1 LSFCYLLVSSFLI
14 VHNKIGLMI
23 LDFDRRVGGSRLL
36 GDLCLA
42 VFLLVSLGLLSAD
55 LHALTAETQI
65 DLSGTLQ
72 ILVADDFAGHHVETI
87 HYLEVSGT
95 GQRFTLHFA
104 NALPSSLTS
113 GTEARVQG
121 RLLGLDIIV
130 TNLDST
136 AVAPLRGHS
145 GSAAVQGTHTPL
157 VIGSQQTLV
166 MLLNFTNAAVAC
178 SVSSVSNAVFSLVQS
193 SVNTVY
199 LETSFSNIL
208 WTGLVVGPYTIPY
221 GYGAC
226 DPNGWADAADAA
238 ATAAGIAPN
247 SFAHKV
253 YVLPN
258 SGTCGWGGLATIGGN
273 PSRAWIS
280 SCNLIFQFAH
290 EMGHGL
296 GMNHSS
302 TDPDN
307 DNTILPSE
315 EYGDASDFMSAS
327 YNLTRLNA
335 PHLAQMAWLPADDS
349 RLLVGSGTYQVAALE
364 LGPANSP
371 LPGLLFF
378 PIPVSSDSYY
388 VSYRQPVG
396 LDANL
401 YSAYTP
407 GVSLHRWCC
416 GANTRLITILN
427 DGGSFSDSASGFFLR
442 QVSHNSSSATVTV
455 EILAT
460 TPPVPPTITAMTMTP
475 KGTFSLSGTG
485 AVGRAYSL
493 LTATTL
499 ALPIVWTPIATNTA
513 DANGGF
519 TFSDPNAANF
529 SRRFY
534 RVQSQ

>member
-1 LSFCYLLVSSFLI
+1 MSFCYLLVSLFLI

-36 GDLCLA
+36 RDLCLA
-42 VFLLVSLGLLSAD
+42 VFLLASFGLLSAD
-55 LHALTAETQI
+55 LHALTAEAQV
-65 DLSGTLQ
+65 DLSGKLQ
-72 ILVADDFAGHHVETI
+72 ILVADDFAGHKAESI
-87 HYLEVSGT
+87 HYLEVPGT
-95 GQRFTLHFA
+95 GQRFTLHFP
-104 NALPSSLTS
+104 NALPSGLIS

-121 RLLGLDIIV
+121 RLLGLDITV

-136 AVAPLRGHS
+136 AVAAPRGRS
-145 GSAAVQGTHTPL
+145 GSVAVQGTRTPL
-157 VIGSQQTLV
+157 VVGSQQTLV
-166 MLLNFTNAAVAC
+166 LLLNFTNAALAC
-178 SVSSVSNAVFSLVQS
+178 SVSGVSNTVFSLVQS

-208 WTGLVVGPYTIPY
+208 WTGLVVGPYTINY
-221 GYGAC
+221 GSGSC
-226 DPNGWADAADAA
+226 DPSGWADAADAT
-238 ATAAGIAPN
+238 ATAAGINPN

-327 YNLTRLNA
+327 YDLTRLNA

-349 RLLVGSGTYQVAALE
+349 QLLAVSGNYQVAPLE
-364 LGPANSP
+364 LGSANSP

-378 PIPVSSDSYY
+378 PIPGSSDSYY
-388 VSYRQPVG
+388 ISYRQPVG

-401 YSAYTP
+401 YATYTP

-416 GANTRLITILN
+416 GGNTRLISILS

-442 QVSHNSSSATVTV
+442 QVSHNSSSATVAI
-455 EILAT
+455 ELLAT
-460 TPPVPPTITAMTMTP
+460 APSVLPIITVMAMTP

-485 AVGRAYSL
+485 AVGRTYSL

-499 ALPIVWTPIATNTA
+499 TQPIVWTPIATNTA
-513 DANGGF
+513 DVNGGF

-534 RVQSQ
+534 RVQSP